1 MCFSHLLTTLFLFCK
16 VRFLADLAN
25 CRVLMPSALLEF
37 FNLFVAA
44 TMESDVPQV
53 PDHNFVGL
61 KNIHTVFE
69 YSTVF

>member
-16 VRFLADLAN
+16 VRFLADLTN

-61 KNIHTVFE
+61 KNIHTVFQ
-69 YSTVF
+69 YSAVF